1 MAGNPPPMYMGRREK
16 FKYATV
22 TFLAGLLVWQV
33 SHLLGKVLILT
44 SLSMFGSAILRGR
57 ERIA

>member
-1 MAGNPPPMYMGRREK
+1 MGRREK

-22 TFLAGLLVWQV
+22 TFIAGLLVWQV
-33 SHLLGKVLILT
+33 SHLLGKVLILL
-44 SLSMFGSAILRGR
+44 SFSMFGGAILRGR

>member
-1 MAGNPPPMYMGRREK
+1 MTGNPPPVYMGRREK

-22 TFLAGLLVWQV
+22 TFIAGLVVWQV
-33 SHLLGKVLILT
+33 SHLLGKVLILL
-44 SLSMFGSAILRGR
+44 SFSMFGGAILRGR